1 MSSGP
6 ARYFGLLLSK
16 ERERERESWWTEIS
30 VKRETVR
37 TFLFGGRSPETV
49 GHKVL
54 SSQGI
59 SRTFRIFWYLASFLA
74 LSAAALFE
82 FSQDSAFCVPL
93 HSEIVTKN
101 ALRRKGRCI
110 RSRFFLFCWLFF
122 LFLRRRSDQLTFR
135 VLLAL

>member
-82 FSQDSAFCVPL
+82 FSGLC
-93 HSEIVTKN
+93 
-101 ALRRKGRCI
+101 
-110 RSRFFLFCWLFF
+110 
-122 LFLRRRSDQLTFR
+122 FLRPPPLGDCHEECAKKERQMHPESFFFILLVVFSLSPKTF
-135 VLLAL
+135 